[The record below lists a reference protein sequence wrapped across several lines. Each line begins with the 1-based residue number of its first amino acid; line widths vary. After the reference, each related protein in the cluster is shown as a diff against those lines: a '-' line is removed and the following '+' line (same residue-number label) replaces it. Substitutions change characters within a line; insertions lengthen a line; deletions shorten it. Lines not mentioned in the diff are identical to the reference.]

1 MRCLFRETVPVT
13 ICTRLLATGEAYC
26 LTFGIM
32 TSTRLFDYVLTNATL
47 IDGSGSAGFVA
58 DLAIQGGRIA
68 AIGDLASY
76 PAARHIDVTDKVV
89 APGFIDV
96 HTHDDNAV
104 FVDANCFP
112 KVSQGVTTVIVGNC
126 GISAAPA
133 ASKGPPPE
141 PLNLLGA
148 AGDFPYQTFAEYV
161 AAVNDLGTIVNVAA
175 LVGHTSLRIKH
186 VGDLNRAATA
196 TEIAAMQA
204 RVEEAMAAGARG
216 VSTGLAY
223 QNALAST
230 TDEVASLARVAGR
243 FGGIYTT
250 HLRNEFDAIGDAL
263 DEAFTIGEV
272 AELPVVVSHLKCAG
286 PQNWGRASEVLNRIA
301 DSGLRTPVH
310 MDCYPYAAGSSN
322 LDLGQVDERVKILIT
337 RSEPH
342 PEQSRKTLAAIAT
355 EWGTSQHEAARRLM
369 PAGAIYFSIDENDM
383 RSILSHDRT
392 MIGSDGLPH
401 DEHPHPRL
409 FGTFPRVLG
418 RYCRDEGLLPLETAI
433 AKMTSLPAKV
443 FSLDDRG
450 EIQPGFFADLVVFDP
465 RSVVDKSDYEAP
477 TRVASGI
484 DYVFVS
490 GSIVYEHGNLT
501 GVRTGGFLKP
511 SD

>member
-1 MRCLFRETVPVT
+1 
-13 ICTRLLATGEAYC
+13 
-26 LTFGIM
+26 M
-32 TSTRLFDYVLTNATL
+32 TSKRLFDYVLTNATL
-47 IDGSGSAGFVA
+47 IDGSGSAGFVS
-58 DLAIQGGRIA
+58 DLAIQGNRIA
-68 AIGDLASY
+68 ALGDLALS
-76 PAARHIDVTDKVV
+76 AAVTRIDATDKVV

-104 FVDANCFP
+104 FVDSKCLP
-112 KVSQGVTTVIVGNC
+112 KISQGVTTVVVGNC
-126 GISAAPA
+126 GISAAPTA
-133 ASKGPPPE
+133 TEGRPPE

-148 AGDFPYQTFAEYV
+148 AGDFPYRTFAEYA
-161 AAVNDLGTIVNVAA
+161 AAVNELGTIVNVAA

-186 VGDLNRAATA
+186 VCDLNRAAKA
-196 TEIAAMQA
+196 TEVAAMQA
-204 RVEEAMAAGARG
+204 DVEEAMAAGARG
-216 VSTGLAY
+216 ISTGLAY

-230 TDEVASLARVAGR
+230 TDEVASLAKIASR

-263 DEAFTIGEV
+263 DEAFEIGEA

-286 PQNWGRASEVLNRIA
+286 PQNWGRSSEVLNRIA
-301 DSGLRTPVH
+301 DAGLRNPVH

-342 PEQSRKTLAAIAT
+342 PEQARKTLAAIAT
-355 EWGTSQHEAARRLM
+355 EWGTSQLEAARRLM
-369 PAGAIYFSIDENDM
+369 PAGAIYFSIDEGDM
-383 RSILSHDRT
+383 RTILSHERT

-418 RYCRDEGLLPLETAI
+418 RYCRDEGLLPLEAAI

-443 FSLDDRG
+443 FSLADRG
-450 EIQPGFFADLVVFDP
+450 QIHPGFIADLVVFDP
-465 RSVVDKSDYEAP
+465 RRVRDESDFEAP
-477 TRVASGI
+477 RKVASGI
-484 DYVFVS
+484 DFVFVN
-490 GSIVYEHGNLT
+490 GTVVYDHGELT
-501 GVRTGGFLKP
+501 GVRPGGFLK
-511 SD
+511 SVD